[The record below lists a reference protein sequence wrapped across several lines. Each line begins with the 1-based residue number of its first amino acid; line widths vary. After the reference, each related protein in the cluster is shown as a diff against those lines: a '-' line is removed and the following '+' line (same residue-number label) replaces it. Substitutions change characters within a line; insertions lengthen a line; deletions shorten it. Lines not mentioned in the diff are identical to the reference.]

1 MARPKKSA
9 DDTKTVGLRL
19 SELAWE
25 KLDTLAQGV
34 GLTRSSLVEKI
45 GLGEISIGNLPQS
58 ETQLLGKY

>member
-19 SELAWE
+19 SGLAWE
-25 KLDTLAQGV
+25 QLDALAQGV

-45 GLGEISIGNLPQS
+45 GLGEISIGSLPQS
-58 ETQLLGKY
+58 ETQLLGKS